1 MNKSNANSNLTIFC
15 VIRWVN
21 IKNDLLI
28 VHPLLMVKL
37 FNGIVSLNKNTFETE
52 QLKKLYTGHCSLT
65 VRRRR

>member
-1 MNKSNANSNLTIFC
+1 MNESNTNSNLTIFC

-37 FNGIVSLNKNTFETE
+37 F
-52 QLKKLYTGHCSLT
+52 
-65 VRRRR
+65 